1 MKEFNNN
8 KKMIKIHQNSTQFNN
23 QIIIQRL
30 GCIPVHIDDTEKNID
45 NLLIELNM
53 KNESDELMYVTTEHF
68 KIKQLLD
75 EDKVGGELSEKMV
88 KNISSK
94 FLHKGLYIVG

>member
-1 MKEFNNN
+1 
-8 KKMIKIHQNSTQFNN
+8 
-23 QIIIQRL
+23 
-30 GCIPVHIDDTEKNID
+30 
-45 NLLIELNM
+45 M